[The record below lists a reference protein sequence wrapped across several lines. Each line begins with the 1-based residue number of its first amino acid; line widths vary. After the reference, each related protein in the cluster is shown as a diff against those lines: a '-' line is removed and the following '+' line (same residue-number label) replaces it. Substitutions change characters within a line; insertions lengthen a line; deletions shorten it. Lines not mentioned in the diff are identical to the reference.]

1 MPEHKIEEVDIL
13 NLALDLEYLEAE
25 FYTHVTTGKSITS
38 FGIGI
43 NGRANGANP
52 TTGGTTVGGKKVNF
66 SEDEA
71 FLHDIAAQIGAD
83 ERAHVVLL
91 RGALGSSAVAMPN
104 IDLGALGFGFDN
116 HSDFL
121 RAARILEDIG
131 VTAYSGAAGLLKT
144 PDLLTAACLLGAEA
158 EHAAAIRTHI
168 ARLKIP
174 TTALDGVD
182 LVPPPQR
189 RGEAGPLDQSQRW
202 AHRGEDGWTGAL
214 SRVWRQGRGQT
225 GRLFPDWSQRHNR
238 LEHGE
243 SYALK
248 GCCVT
253 ICSRRTAPDKAR
265 PNSTKFRQRGRPYF
279 CAIRS
284 RLAAHK
290 SHPHFLAD

>member
-144 PDLLTAACLLGAEA
+144 PDLPTAAACLLGAEA

-182 LVPPPQR
+182 LVPPPPS
-189 RGEAGPLDQSQRW
+189 GEARQVLAIKVS
-202 AHRGEDGWTGAL
+202 DGLIAARTAGQVLYLAFGGKAGA
-214 SRVWRQGRGQT
+214 RQGGFFPT
-225 GRLFPDWSQRHNR
+225 GLN
-238 LEHGE
+238 G
-243 SYALK
+243 
-248 GCCVT
+248 T
-253 ICSRRTAPDKAR
+253 IVSSTEKAML
-265 PNSTKFRQRGRPYF
+265 SK
-279 CAIRS
+279 
-284 RLAAHK
+284 AA
-290 SHPHFLAD
+290 A